1 MVWLLSKPD
10 EDIIREL
17 EKQNDRSAAI
27 VGASCLEDR
36 LESLMRHGFERHDD
50 VSNQIF
56 KGYGPLASFK
66 GKIDIGLL
74 IGMYDKKAHKEL
86 CLIKDIRNEFAH
98 NTNASTFAH
107 QRIKDLSCNLPP
119 PPRIEASENVTKS
132 MITPE
137 ILHRMIKEDPHISL
151 IAFAISSSDID
162 SPRNRFMHAIKHY
175 LFWFQML
182 TVIIDLRHELLC
194 KKAQMINRTL
204 DKTGDDLFD
213 LWPWSFQKIS
223 SLQTRTILETERH
236 ESKKRGR
243 AQKS

>member
-10 EDIIREL
+10 EDIISEL

-27 VGASCLEDR
+27 VAASCLEDR

-66 GKIDIGLL
+66 GKIDLGLL

-98 NTNASTFAH
+98 NTSARTFAH
-107 QRIKDLSCNLPP
+107 QRIMDLSCNLPP
-119 PPRIEASENVTKS
+119 PPGSEAPENVEKS
-132 MITPE
+132 EITPE
-137 ILHRMIKEDPHISL
+137 ILHRMIKEDPHVSL
-151 IAFAISSSDID
+151 IAFAISSSDLD
-162 SPRNRFMHAIKHY
+162 SPRNRFMHGIKRY
-175 LFWFQML
+175 LFFFQML
-182 TVIIDLRHELLC
+182 TVIIDRRHELLGIKAKTIERTDC
-194 KKAQMINRTL
+194 K
-204 DKTGDDLFD
+204 DGDDLVD
-213 LWPWSFQKIS
+213 IWPWSFQKIS
-223 SLQTRTILETERH
+223 SLKTGTAAGSERQ